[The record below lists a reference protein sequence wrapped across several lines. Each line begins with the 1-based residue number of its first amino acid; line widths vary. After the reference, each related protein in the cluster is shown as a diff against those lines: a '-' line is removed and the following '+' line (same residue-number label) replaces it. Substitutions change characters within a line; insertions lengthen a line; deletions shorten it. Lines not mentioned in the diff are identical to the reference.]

1 MRKVMLLGLVLIP
14 TPATFYRLNLFLR
27 LSVPLCVL
35 CG

>member
-1 MRKVMLLGLVLIP
+1 MQKVMLLVLVP